1 MKPVTKPSSPRKCT
15 RCGKRIKPKPAGRP
29 ASFCSASCR
38 QRAYE
43 KRKWTPYDKLDA
55 AAWVVLPEGTRR
67 KVTELVRLDHMIEL
81 LTNGTVPLN
90 DVAQIDGVLD
100 AVEPPK
106 RMPLLRRIE
115 QACQRRGTKKRW
127 ASSGLALLTAATCQG
142 KRRQMR

>member
-1 MKPVTKPSSPRKCT
+1 M
-15 RCGKRIKPKPAGRP
+15 
-29 ASFCSASCR
+29 
-38 QRAYE
+38 
-43 KRKWTPYDKLDA
+43 
-55 AAWVVLPEGTRR
+55 
-67 KVTELVRLDHMIEL
+67 TELVRLDHMIEL

-127 ASSGLALLTAATCQG
+127 ASSGTGASYGSNLPGQATANEVAVSA
-142 KRRQMR
+142 